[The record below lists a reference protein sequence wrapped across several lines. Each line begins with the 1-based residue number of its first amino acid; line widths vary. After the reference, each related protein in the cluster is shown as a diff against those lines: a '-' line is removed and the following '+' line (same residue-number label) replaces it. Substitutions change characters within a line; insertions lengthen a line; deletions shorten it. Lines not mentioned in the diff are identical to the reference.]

1 MRRVGSGAARWVRRL
16 AEALVSGIR
25 WAVAGV
31 FYVVG
36 WASAASA
43 AAPIL
48 FGILQW
54 ADGRT
59 VVPSLAVLGAQLL
72 VSAFAFDTA
81 FRVRPPPRAGSPRGG
96 DAVAGWSDP
105 ARSFSG
111 GA

>member
-1 MRRVGSGAARWVRRL
+1 MRRVGSAAASMRRL
-16 AEALVSGIR
+16 AEAVVRGVR
-25 WAVAGV
+25 WFVAGV
-31 FYVVG
+31 FFAVG
-36 WASAASA
+36 WAFAASA

-54 ADGRT
+54 ADGKT
-59 VVPSLAVLGAQLL
+59 VVPSLAVVGAQVL

-81 FRVRPPPRAGSPRGG
+81 FRVRPPPGAGSDREGE
-96 DAVAGWSDP
+96 AVAGWSDP